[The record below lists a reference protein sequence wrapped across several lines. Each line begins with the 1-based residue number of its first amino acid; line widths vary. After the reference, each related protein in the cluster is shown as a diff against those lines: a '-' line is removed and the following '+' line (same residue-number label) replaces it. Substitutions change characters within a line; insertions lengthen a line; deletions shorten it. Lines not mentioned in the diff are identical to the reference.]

1 MLFIYNSWYILFSC
15 EVNSTDSR
23 TYVIYCKVEGCSM
36 KKLLAILFF
45 VLFLSAAGGCAQ
57 AIAPEGLD
65 YLLVS
70 DISDELS
77 HTVAQDN
84 TSNAASTASV
94 NGKSDYQFSD
104 DEFNEAKQQAELLTA
119 HLVVH
124 AVYDF
129 YDEKSTFPDCELDN
143 FVLTTFFHSN
153 HPQYLP
159 NRETNDYES
168 SIDHCQ
174 TDTKYLYHGF
184 VNKTKDS
191 IYVFPVKKVQ
201 QLVYEVFGLSD
212 WILNLDNSDFFFD
225 DEKQQYESGLQFGF
239 GSRNSYKNLTSEIQK
254 DTATIKTTFLLLEGA
269 SVNGNP
275 GWKEAGYYHFTFQ
288 VMHEND
294 RQFLRFLEMNTD
306 TAD

>member
-1 MLFIYNSWYILFSC
+1 
-15 EVNSTDSR
+15 
-23 TYVIYCKVEGCSM
+23 M
-36 KKLLAILFF
+36 KKLLAILFS
-45 VLFLSAAGGCAQ
+45 VLFLSSAGGCAQ

-84 TSNAASTASV
+84 PSNAASTASV

-124 AVYDF
+124 AIYDF
-129 YDEKSTFPDCELDN
+129 YNGKSTFPDREIDN

-159 NRETNDYES
+159 NRETYNFES
-168 SIDHCQ
+168 SIDYCE
-174 TDTKYLYHGF
+174 TDTQYLYFGF

-191 IYVFPVKKVQ
+191 MYLFPVKKVQ
-201 QLVYEVFGLSD
+201 QLVYEVFGVND
-212 WILNLDNSDFFFD
+212 WIFDLDSSDFFLD
-225 DEKQQYESGLQFGF
+225 EEKQQYESGLQFGF

-254 DTATIKTTFLLLEGA
+254 DTATIKTTFLLIKSA
-269 SVNGNP
+269 SVNGDP
-275 GWKEAGYYHFTFQ
+275 GWKEEGYYHFTFQ
-288 VMHEND
+288 VMHENE
-294 RQFLRFLEMNTD
+294 RLFLRFLEMNTD